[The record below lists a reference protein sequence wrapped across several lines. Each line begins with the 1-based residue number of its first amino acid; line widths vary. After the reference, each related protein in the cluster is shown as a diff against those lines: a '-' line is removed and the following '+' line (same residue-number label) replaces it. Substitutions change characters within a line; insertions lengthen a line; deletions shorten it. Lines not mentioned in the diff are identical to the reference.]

1 MMWAGEASISGDME
15 RGSGMGLGFR
25 VIIVTD
31 DLGLIVG
38 LPSPSELGD
47 HVVNLEVAGYAS
59 LRRHRREVCGGW
71 SVFNAVGFST
81 VAYKGY
87 AVQLVGSPGQVRLT
101 LINDDSLK
109 VI

>member
-1 MMWAGEASISGDME
+1 ME
-15 RGSGMGLGFR
+15 RGSGMGLGFW

-31 DLGLIVG
+31 DLGLIVR
-38 LPSPSELGD
+38 LPSPAELGNHIVD
-47 HVVNLEVAGYAS
+47 LKIAGNARLS
-59 LRRHRREVCGGW
+59 RHRREVCGGW
-71 SVFNAVGFST
+71 SVFNAVDFST

-87 AVQLVGSPGQVRLT
+87 AVQLVGSTGQVLLA